1 MERPEENPFL
11 ERFYRNPEQFALQ
24 TQLYFL
30 FQRVRQLRELR
41 QSDLFSPVH
50 VSDFMLDKDPL
61 FARITLDDDEFNLYE
76 QVYHNLATEVP
87 VPDLVIYLQAPAD
100 VLISRIRRRGV
111 LFERNMEREY
121 VERLVDSYLR
131 YFLSYRDSTLLMVN
145 AESLNF
151 ADNDE
156 HCEML
161 LEEIKRLP
169 PGRHYFNPE
178 V

>member
-1 MERPEENPFL
+1 
-11 ERFYRNPEQFALQ
+11 
-24 TQLYFL
+24 
-30 FQRVRQLRELR
+30 
-41 QSDLFSPVH
+41 
-50 VSDFMLDKDPL
+50 MLDKDPL
-61 FARITLDDDEFNLYE
+61 FARLTLDDDELDLYE
-76 QVYHNLATEVP
+76 QIYQNLATEVP

-121 VERLVDSYLR
+121 LERLVDSYLR

-151 ADNDE
+151 PDNDE

-161 LEEIKRLP
+161 LEEIERLP
-169 PGRHYFNPE
+169 PGRHYFNP
-178 V
+178 VV